1 MASMVKDE
9 NAEAHIEQYK
19 TLLYLDA
26 LNYTTYFIPLHDWSC
41 TRALA
46 RMDEFVQAA
55 RRSGIKLRAFIDES
69 TNSDEASEK
78 WRSRREKEVKTG
90 TRMVP
95 QGATVLMGDMLK
107 MCGVEVCYSMEADN
121 DDTLAFHAHA
131 DGASILSND
140 KDFFRYIGATY
151 TVYSSFVVRNG
162 QLHLTKHHLH
172 KPGSSTKREP
182 SKRPIGSPP
191 AVQTEV
197 HHIQNRVYLRGA
209 PSPLVRELGFNPHGV
224 VAPLRHTM
232 YSILHYSG
240 PITEEWP
247 EWNGV
252 ENKVRWVVHTGIY
265 PPATPDPVLLEL
277 LHNPDAA
284 VTRFFP
290 NEVSTPVYPPRRSI
304 RKDDWQKHVFCV
316 RSVVYELCV
325 MAHRTGPTLLDLWL
339 QFERQC
345 SQPVGRFESQR
356 GATGNRNAATAG
368 GRGRGGRGRG
378 ARTESDRTNT
388 IAPDHMQS
396 VNVSTDVNRNEMH
409 NTVSAGEEQ
418 NGVANSHRSSR
429 QTNSQRWS
437 RRAAPAPAIINAAD
451 GDAAL
456 NDAFNRLELKSMK
469 PVPYRPPSQRRQQAA
484 EQKELDG
491 KR

>member
-1 MASMVKDE
+1 MAKDG
-9 NAEAHIEQYK
+9 NTVVSTEQHK

-55 RRSGIKLRAFIDES
+55 SRSGVKLRAFIDES

-107 MCGVEVCYSMEADN
+107 MCGAEVCYSMEADN

-140 KDFFRYIGATY
+140 KDMFRYIGATY
-151 TVYSSFVVRNG
+151 TVYSSFAVRNG

-172 KPGSSTKREP
+172 EPDSSPKRGP
-182 SKRPIGSPP
+182 SKRPIGPPP

-197 HHIQNRVYLRGA
+197 HHVQSGVYLRGA

-232 YSILHYSG
+232 YSILNYSG

-247 EWNGV
+247 EWDAV
-252 ENKVRWVVHTGIY
+252 ENKVRWVVHTDIY
-265 PPATPDPVLLEL
+265 PPTRPDPALVEL
-277 LHNPDAA
+277 LHNSDAA
-284 VTRFFP
+284 VAAFFP
-290 NEVSTPVYPPRRSI
+290 NEVYAPIYPPRRSI
-304 RKDDWQKHVFCV
+304 RKDDWQKHVFSV

-325 MAHRTGPTLLDLWL
+325 MANRSGPTLLDLWL
-339 QFERQC
+339 QFERHCPQT
-345 SQPVGRFESQR
+345 VGRFESRR
-356 GATGNRNAATAG
+356 GATGSRNAAGGG

-378 ARTESDRTNT
+378 ARSESRITPAAEYT
-388 IAPDHMQS
+388 QIPIE
-396 VNVSTDVNRNEMH
+396 STDADQNEKH
-409 NTVSAGEEQ
+409 NAISGAKGHR
-418 NGVANSHRSSR
+418 GVTNSTQSSR
-429 QTNSQRWS
+429 QPNSQRWT
-437 RRAAPAPAIINAAD
+437 RRAEPALAATTGTIFNIPD
-451 GDAAL
+451 TDSAL
-456 NDAFNRLELKSMK
+456 DDAFGRLELEPKK
-469 PVPYRPPSQRRQQAA
+469 PAPQRPPSQRRQKST
-484 EQKELDG
+484 EQSELDC